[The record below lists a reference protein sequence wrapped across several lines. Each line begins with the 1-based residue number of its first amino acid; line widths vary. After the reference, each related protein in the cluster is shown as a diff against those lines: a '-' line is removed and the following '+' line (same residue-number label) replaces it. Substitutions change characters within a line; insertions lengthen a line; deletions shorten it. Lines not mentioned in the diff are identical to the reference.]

1 MVIRLFNNKLFVFF
15 ITTHTHR
22 NDVRLR
28 IYTLSAY
35 VEHKKKHQMRSNR
48 NYYYTT
54 ERFFSFTFLFLH
66 ATHFV
71 FQFRRDSRSVDFQP
85 KHQII
90 VRRRYIICL
99 LLLISSSADG
109 FTRDHGRRSY
119 GPPTILNVLSVIYG
133 NPPLPP
139 PPTKLSFVP
148 EY

>member
-1 MVIRLFNNKLFVFF
+1 
-15 ITTHTHR
+15 
-22 NDVRLR
+22 
-28 IYTLSAY
+28 
-35 VEHKKKHQMRSNR
+35 MRSNR

-66 ATHFV
+66 ATHFL

-139 PPTKLSFVP
+139 PPTKFSFVP
-148 EY
+148 EYQPTDISTIIIITPQYGGGGVPIGTDICCFRSS